1 MRSFAAAV
9 RFLTVLPVPESWAG
23 GEKHLARSAP
33 FFPAVGLLIG
43 ALMASADYGLRWVL
57 PVFPAT
63 VLTVI
68 GMIAISGGLHL
79 DGLADTADGMLSSR
93 PRERILEIM
102 KDSRTGPMGVAAV
115 VSVISLKIAALSA
128 VPGTL
133 RLATVLMMPLAGRC
147 AILLMMSVLPCA
159 RREGSLTSVFAR
171 AGAGLQTA
179 LAIVVLL
186 VVGWIGASWAG
197 LIAGV
202 LAIVASFAVCVYVH
216 RRIGGYTGDTLGA
229 VCEIVEIV
237 PALAVGAWA
246 HGFVA
251 P

>member
-23 GEKHLARSAP
+23 DSGHLARSAP

-43 ALMASADYGLRWVL
+43 ALMASADYGVRWVL
-57 PVFPAT
+57 PIFPAT
-63 VLTVI
+63 VLIVI

-79 DGLADTADGMLSSR
+79 DGLADTADGMLSAR

-133 RLATVLMMPLAGRC
+133 RFATVLLMPLAGRC
-147 AILLMMSVLPCA
+147 AIVLMMSVLPSA

-171 AGAGLQTA
+171 TGATMQTA

-186 VVGWIGASWAG
+186 VVGWLGASWAG
-197 LIAGV
+197 VIAGV
-202 LAIVASFAVCVYVH
+202 VAVVTGLAVCICVH

-237 PALAVGAWA
+237 PALAIAAWA
-246 HGFVA
+246 FRV
-251 P
+251 